1 MSDETETND
10 EEISGSNRVQARIR
24 KLTQDKRDRDA
35 RIKELEE
42 QINTLQQG
50 AEKYQQIEASNAE
63 LQTKMQNL
71 QTSFETDRAI
81 MSHGI
86 LDDEGITAARMFY
99 AKLGEDAPAI
109 SEWLAGDSLPKAVSV
124 YLKKPETTPVVAVA
138 EPQVQQVETRQVAP
152 VDSNAGR
159 KTQPQYEG
167 KADIR
172 MAATDAEFYKANRHL
187 FVKPNGE
194 LA

>member
-1 MSDETETND
+1 MSDETETSD

-71 QTSFETDRAI
+71 QSSFETDRTI

-86 LDDEGITAARMFY
+86 LDEEGIAAARMFY

-109 SEWLAGDSLPKAVSV
+109 GEWLAGDTLPKAVSV
-124 YLKKPETTPVVAVA
+124 YLKAEASEVVAA
-138 EPQVQQVETRQVAP
+138 PAPPEAPAVEQTPVAP
-152 VDSNAGR
+152 VAANAGA
-159 KTQPQYEG
+159 KNQPQYEG